1 MTVAVVEAQAAAAA
15 NRLLVSAN
23 EHGRTFLLAVLACTG
38 STACASGSPWAASAS
53 APLVRRSAL
62 SVVTT

>member
-38 STACASGSPWAASAS
+38 STACARVSGGTDVPPNPASGAR
-53 APLVRRSAL
+53 PGC
-62 SVVTT
+62 